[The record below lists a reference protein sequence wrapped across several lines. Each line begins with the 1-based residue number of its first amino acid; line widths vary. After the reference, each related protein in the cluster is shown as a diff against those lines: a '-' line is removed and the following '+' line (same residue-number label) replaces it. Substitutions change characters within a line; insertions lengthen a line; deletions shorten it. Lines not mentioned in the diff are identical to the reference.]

1 MDSEIIQVL
10 HLRARHEI
18 QGGGTTKAEN
28 LERPVSAQTN
38 LHRLLPTRSLKQ
50 ASKTKV
56 PDRIGV
62 LTSDDSEVAEFPVLF
77 SKFRGPPPLCQPLRK
92 PISASPLARRD
103 HQSPLC
109 EPQKAFVVAL
119 TRDQI
124 VPPLS
129 LCFSQRPLGLWL
141 QPATKAFVL
150 PF

>member
-38 LHRLLPTRSLKQ
+38 LHGLLPTRSLKQ

-62 LTSDDSEVAEFPVLF
+62 LTSGDSEVAEFLVLL
-77 SKFRGPPPLCQPLRK
+77 SKFRGPPPLCEPVGK
-92 PISASPLARRD
+92 PVSATPLARRD
-103 HQSPLC
+103 HESPLC

-119 TRDQI
+119 SRDQI
-124 VPPLS
+124 VPAL
-129 LCFSQRPLGLWL
+129 
-141 QPATKAFVL
+141 AFVL
-150 PF
+150 QSKTARTVP